1 MGDQSLADSV
11 TAIRGDIRAI
21 KATLEPTSKPVTN
34 LISEHFVKGDQS
46 LADTVTALRGDVR
59 AIKAT
64 LEAMKSDQNELFQ
77 MFRQLMTAV
86 PKFTALEFPRY
97 DGSGDPVEW
106 LHKCEQF
113 FKAQSTQAHQFVSTA
128 AFHLAGVAM
137 MWHIRLE
144 SEKTELTW
152 QQFKKL
158 CVQRFGP
165 LGNRSHAKLT
175 LQDGRSIEEYN
186 HEFKSILMRI
196 NTVSQDEEV
205 RLYLAGLDDWLRFDL
220 KSGPPASLGK
230 AIGLALSVCRR
241 CTVCPP

>member
-1 MGDQSLADSV
+1 MVSEHVVMGDQSLADSV

-21 KATLEPTSKPVTN
+21 KATLEPSPKPVTN

-77 MFRQLMTAV
+77 MFRQLMTA
-86 PKFTALEFPRY
+86 
-97 DGSGDPVEW
+97 
-106 LHKCEQF
+106 
-113 FKAQSTQAHQFVSTA
+113 
-128 AFHLAGVAM
+128 
-137 MWHIRLE
+137 
-144 SEKTELTW
+144 
-152 QQFKKL
+152 
-158 CVQRFGP
+158 
-165 LGNRSHAKLT
+165 
-175 LQDGRSIEEYN
+175 DGRSIEEYN

-196 NTVSQDEEV
+196 NTVSQDQEV

-220 KSGPPASLGK
+220 KSGRPASLGK